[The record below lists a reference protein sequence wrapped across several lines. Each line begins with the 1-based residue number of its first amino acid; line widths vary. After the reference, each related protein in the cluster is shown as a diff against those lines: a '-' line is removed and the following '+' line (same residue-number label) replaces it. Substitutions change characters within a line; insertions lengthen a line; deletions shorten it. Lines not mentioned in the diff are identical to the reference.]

1 MKKVTDLSLNE
12 IKLVHLSLE
21 MNVTTDLSGRRL
33 SAEDDSCGKITSVC
47 IRLFRAI
54 KLYSLPLVHT
64 HIVGHTRQADYDDQT
79 AYSRLIKLCCN
90 S

>member
-21 MNVTTDLSGRRL
+21 MNVTTNLSGRRL

-47 IRLFRAI
+47 VRLFRAI
-54 KLYSLPLVHT
+54 KL
-64 HIVGHTRQADYDDQT
+64 
-79 AYSRLIKLCCN
+79 
-90 S
+90 